1 MDVWRRSTIAYYY
14 VNFSWG
20 VILWQLFISP
30 FSTDDAEYPDFT
42 CTSLIYFK
50 LLLVQVTDSIC
61 FAHKGL
67 PGSFYTRYDQFHTK
81 SYCMTNMKKKKKK
94 MKWNILIGMWI
105 CRIFFGLFVFF
116 LKKGQPL
123 PALLQETVGCQW
135 VNYLLG
141 LFLFRQNKQT
151 VEAQRLWVQNQC
163 RKRKA
168 KNKTKH
174 NAEPQI
180 SRIYLPRG
188 RNIKVHKTFLEKQQC
203 TTAWAMLSI
212 CGTSIRV
219 QVF

>member
-1 MDVWRRSTIAYYY
+1 MDVWWRSTIAYYY

-94 MKWNILIGMWI
+94 NEMKHTDRNVNLQD
-105 CRIFFGLFVFF
+105 FFWFVCFF
-116 LKKGQPL
+116 LKKRAASACTL
-123 PALLQETVGCQW
+123 TRNCRLSVSE
-135 VNYLLG
+135 
-141 LFLFRQNKQT
+141 LFTWPVSVPSKQT
-151 VEAQRLWVQNQC
+151 DSRSTEIMGSKPVQ
-163 RKRKA
+163 KK
-168 KNKTKH
+168 
-174 NAEPQI
+174 E
-180 SRIYLPRG
+180 S
-188 RNIKVHKTFLEKQQC
+188 
-203 TTAWAMLSI
+203 
-212 CGTSIRV
+212 
-219 QVF
+219 

>member
-1 MDVWRRSTIAYYY
+1 MDVWWRSTIAYYY

-94 MKWNILIGMWI
+94 WNETYWYECEFAG
-105 CRIFFGLFVFF
+105 FF
-116 LKKGQPL
+116 LVCLFFFKKRAASACTL
-123 PALLQETVGCQW
+123 TRNCRLSVSE
-135 VNYLLG
+135 
-141 LFLFRQNKQT
+141 LFTWPVSVPSKQT
-151 VEAQRLWVQNQC
+151 DSRSTEIMGSKPVQ
-163 RKRKA
+163 KK
-168 KNKTKH
+168 
-174 NAEPQI
+174 E
-180 SRIYLPRG
+180 S
-188 RNIKVHKTFLEKQQC
+188 
-203 TTAWAMLSI
+203 
-212 CGTSIRV
+212 
-219 QVF
+219 

>member
-1 MDVWRRSTIAYYY
+1 MDVWWRSTIAYYY

-94 MKWNILIGMWI
+94 KKWNILIWMWI

-116 LKKGQPL
+116 FKKRAASACTL
-123 PALLQETVGCQW
+123 TRNCRMSVSE
-135 VNYLLG
+135 
-141 LFLFRQNKQT
+141 LFTWPVSVPSKQT
-151 VEAQRLWVQNQC
+151 DSRSTEIMGSKPVQ
-163 RKRKA
+163 KK
-168 KNKTKH
+168 
-174 NAEPQI
+174 E
-180 SRIYLPRG
+180 S
-188 RNIKVHKTFLEKQQC
+188 
-203 TTAWAMLSI
+203 
-212 CGTSIRV
+212 
-219 QVF
+219 

>member
-1 MDVWRRSTIAYYY
+1 MDVWWRSTIAYYY

-94 MKWNILIGMWI
+94 MKWNILIWMWI

-116 LKKGQPL
+116 KKKGQPL

-203 TTAWAMLSI
+203 TTAWDMLSI